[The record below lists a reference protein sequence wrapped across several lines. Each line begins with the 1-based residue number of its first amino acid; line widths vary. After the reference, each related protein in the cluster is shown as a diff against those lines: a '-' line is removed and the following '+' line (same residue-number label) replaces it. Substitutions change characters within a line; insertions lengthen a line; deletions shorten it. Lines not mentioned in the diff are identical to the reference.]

1 MVFFLKGNFKEKHYW
16 YTTAWSIAEWI
27 MWPKLENNWQIEL
40 KTKFGDNE
48 QYLFRMFP
56 GVWRGAVHGEQIIIT
71 SISCYNCISTE
82 PHVLDL
88 GRGHGGHLGS
98 RHSGQ
103 HPQPRCSLQK
113 GSWRLL
119 NVRDYAA
126 SSAYLILRFY

>member
-1 MVFFLKGNFKEKHYW
+1 MNIFRNSNCYIQYIE
-16 YTTAWSIAEWI
+16 EWI
-27 MWPKLENNWQIEL
+27 LRPELEYNWQQQIEL
-40 KTKFGDNE
+40 KRKFHGNE
-48 QYLFRMFP
+48 QYLIWMFP
-56 GVWRGAVHGEQIIIT
+56 GVWRGAVHGEQIVIT
-71 SISCYNCISTE
+71 SFSCYNCISTE

-119 NVRDYAA
+119 NVRDYVA